1 LPEQIFKSKIISMKR
16 NLEKGDVF
24 EMTGGSGGKR
34 VHHSPVLGPLGF
46 MISMGVPA
54 VIAIIGIIVL
64 GWDAISWGG
73 AIAWGI
79 VATIAFALFSMM
91 GKKMGMTRMD
101 LLDLLGSMFVE
112 PGTSKSK
119 MLGGLMHMMNGALLA
134 IAWAYGVALL
144 NLPAN
149 WLTGLGWGVILWML
163 ALLMMTTMGS
173 VHPAIKRGEQED
185 PGTAAMNFGKMTPMG
200 SLMGHLV
207 YGLVLGLL
215 YQNWPLG

>member
-1 LPEQIFKSKIISMKR
+1 MRKTEEQRSFGNGQSLHS
-16 NLEKGDVF
+16 NQ
-24 EMTGGSGGKR
+24 

-46 MISMGVPA
+46 MMSMGVPA
-54 VIAIIGIIVL
+54 VIAIIGIIAL
-64 GWDAISWGG
+64 GWDAISWLG
-73 AIAWGI
+73 AIVWGM

-101 LLDLLGSMFVE
+101 LLDLLGSVFVK
-112 PGTSKSK
+112 PGTSASK
-119 MLGGLMHMMNGALLA
+119 GIGMAMHLMNGALLG

-149 WLTGLGWGVILWML
+149 WLTAMGWGVILWLL

-173 VHPAIKRGEQED
+173 VHPAIKSGEQED
-185 PGTAAMNFGKMTPMG
+185 PGPAATNFGKKTPVG

-207 YGLVLGLL
+207 YGLALGLL